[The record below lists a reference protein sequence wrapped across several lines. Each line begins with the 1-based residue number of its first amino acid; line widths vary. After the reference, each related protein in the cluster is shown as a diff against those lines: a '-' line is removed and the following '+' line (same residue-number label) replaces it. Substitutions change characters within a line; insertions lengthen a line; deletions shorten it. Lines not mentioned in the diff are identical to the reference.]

1 MRAIL
6 YLTAQAGP
14 GEKKQTKKTNK
25 KKNTCD
31 GVAID

>member
-1 MRAIL
+1 MRAIQ

-14 GEKKQTKKTNK
+14 GEKKK
-25 KKNTCD
+25 KKHSCD